1 MRLLI
6 LSILLAFLICPQAS
20 ASTEDEKFSK
30 LVDEYLELSWQ
41 LSPLNATFSGIHKYD
56 DQLESLLLA
65 ESRKRMEQN
74 KAFLQRFEQEIDS
87 SKLDEGNR
95 IDYQLILDGGKAQE
109 FSLEK
114 SRDLEKDPGIYPQVL
129 AGTGFLMFSREYAPF
144 PERMSNLA
152 KRMKKM
158 PQILEEGKKNLKNP
172 PRLWTEIAIETTKGA
187 VGFYR
192 DLIGNSISE
201 MPEGDD
207 LRKRLETGNAA
218 VIAALQAYQQFLEK
232 DLLLKSTGAFAD
244 GRENFVYRL
253 KNFYLMDQT
262 PEEIKSSANKVLK
275 ETKAEMDRVAAKL
288 DPKKKWWEILEE
300 AKKKHWP
307 EDQVLPEYRK
317 ATDRARQWVLD
328 KKLASIPEE
337 KLDVIE
343 TPLFM
348 RFVTPYAA
356 YFQPAPFE
364 KEQKGFYFV
373 TPVDASLPA
382 EKKSGLLGEFYIDVE
397 NTTVHEAYPGHHLQ
411 FIHQNRLSKIRRLT
425 GSSLMSEGW
434 GLYCERLAEEFGFYS
449 TPIDSLQA
457 YRWVLVRAVRVLA
470 DVGMHVDGMSF
481 EDAVNLMLE
490 HTRLERG
497 AAEGEVRRY
506 TQTPTQPLSYL
517 MGMLM
522 IQDLRNEYQKKQKEN
537 FRIGEFHNAVLSY
550 GSIPVSMIRT
560 SMLAKLK

>member
-1 MRLLI
+1 MRWLM
-6 LSILLAFLICPQAS
+6 LSILLVALTCPVAYAS
-20 ASTEDEKFSK
+20 EDEKFTK
-30 LVDEYLELSWQ
+30 LVDEYLELSWRI
-41 LSPLNATFSGIHKYD
+41 SPLNATFNGIHKYD
-56 DQLESLLLA
+56 DQLESFSLA
-65 ESRKRMEQN
+65 EARKRLDQT
-74 KAFLQRFEQEIDS
+74 KAFAQRFSVEIDS
-87 SKLDEGNR
+87 SKLNESNR
-95 IDYQLILDGGKAQE
+95 IDHQLILDNVKSQE
-109 FSLEK
+109 FFLDR
-114 SRDLEKDPGIYPQVL
+114 SRDLERDPGIYSQIL

-144 PERMSNLA
+144 EERMSNLA
-152 KRMKKM
+152 KRMEKM
-158 PQILEEGKKNLKNP
+158 PQILEDGKKNLKNP
-172 PRLWTEIAIETTKGA
+172 PKLWTEIAIETTKGA
-187 VGFYR
+187 IGFYR
-192 DLIGNSISE
+192 DLIGGSVSKI
-201 MPEGDD
+201 PEGED
-207 LRKRLETGNAA
+207 RKRLETANAG
-218 VIAALQAYQQFLEK
+218 VTQALESYQQFLEK
-232 DLLLKSTGAFAD
+232 DLLPKSNGVFAD

-262 PEEIKSSANKVLK
+262 PEEIKASANKVLV

-317 ATDRARQWVLD
+317 ATERARQWVLD
-328 KKLASIPEE
+328 KKLASIPDE

-356 YFQPAPFE
+356 YFAPAPFE

-382 EKKSGLLGEFYIDVE
+382 EKKSGLLGEFYIDIE

-411 FIHQNRLSKIRRLT
+411 FIHQNRLSKIRRMS
-425 GSSLMSEGW
+425 GSALMSEGW

-449 TPIDSLQA
+449 TAIDSLQA

-470 DVGMHVDGMSF
+470 DVGMHVDGMTF
-481 EDAVNLMLE
+481 DDAVNLMLQ

-522 IQDLRNEYQKKQKEN
+522 IQDLRKEYERKQKEN
-537 FRIGEFHNAVLSY
+537 FHIGEFHDAVLSY
-550 GSIPVSMIRT
+550 GSIPVPMIRN

>member
-1 MRLLI
+1 MRLLF
-6 LSILLAFLICPQAS
+6 LSILLVALVCPHAL
-20 ASTEDEKFSK
+20 ATEDEKFTK
-30 LVDEYLELSWQ
+30 LVDEYLELSWR

-56 DQLESLLLA
+56 DQLEGFSLPEA
-65 ESRKRMEQN
+65 RKRHEET
-74 KAFLQRFEQEIDS
+74 KAFMQRFSVEIDS
-87 SKLDEGNR
+87 SRLNESNR
-95 IDYQLILDGGKAQE
+95 IDHQLLLDFVKVQD
-109 FSLEK
+109 FFLDK
-114 SRDLEKDPGIYPQVL
+114 SRNLERDPGIYPQIL

-144 PERMSNLA
+144 EERMANLA
-152 KRMKKM
+152 KRMVKM
-158 PQILEEGKKNLKNP
+158 PQVLEDGKKNLKNP
-172 PRLWTEIAIETTKGA
+172 PKLWTEIAIETTKGA
-187 VGFYR
+187 IGFYR
-192 DLIGNSISE
+192 DLIGGSVSK
-201 MPEGDD
+201 MPEGEE
-207 LRKRLETGNAA
+207 RKKLETANAA
-218 VIAALQAYQQFLEK
+218 VIAALESYQQFLEK
-232 DLLLKSTGAFAD
+232 DLQPKSAGVFAD

-262 PEEIKSSANKVLK
+262 PEEIKAAANKVLV
-275 ETKAEMDRVAAKL
+275 ETKAEMERVAAKL
-288 DPKKKWWEILEE
+288 DPKKKWWEILED

-317 ATDRARQWVLD
+317 ETERARQWVLD

-356 YFQPAPFE
+356 YFAPAPFE

-373 TPVDASLPA
+373 TPVESTLPPG
-382 EKKSGLLGEFYIDVE
+382 KKSGLLGEFYIDIE

-411 FIHQNRLSKIRRLT
+411 FIHQNRLSKIRRI
-425 GSSLMSEGW
+425 SDSALMSEGW

-481 EDAVNLMLE
+481 DDAVNLMLE

-522 IQDLRNEYQKKQKEN
+522 LQDLRKEYEKKQKEN
-537 FRIGEFHNAVLSY
+537 FRIGEFHDAVLSY
-550 GSIPVSMIRT
+550 GSIPVPMIRS